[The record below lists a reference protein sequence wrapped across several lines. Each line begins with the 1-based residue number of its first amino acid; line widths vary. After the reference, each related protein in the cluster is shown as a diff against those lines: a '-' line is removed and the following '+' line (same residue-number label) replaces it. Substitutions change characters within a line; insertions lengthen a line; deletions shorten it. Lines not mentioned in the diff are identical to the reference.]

1 MKAVILPED
10 GGLDVLRVAD
20 VPEPRI
26 GANDVLVRV
35 RACAYVLSQSVII
48 LRAVGDIV
56 SSMSLYS
63 LGAPV
68 FAS

>member
-10 GGLDVLRVAD
+10 GRPDVLCVAD
-20 VPEPRI
+20 VPGPHI
-26 GANDVLVRV
+26 GANDVHV
-35 RACAYVLSQSVII
+35 RACAYAYVLSQSVII